1 MPDAPGKAVLQKA
14 RDILDCFDSRTPE
27 LGVNELARRSG
38 LPRTTARRL
47 AQELVAC
54 ELLDRSGGRYRLG
67 AWLAE
72 LGARVPAHRSLRV
85 AAAPYLEE
93 LTHLTHETAVLALP
107 GHGEI
112 LFGEVYVGSRG
123 RGQVV
128 TLVDGR
134 VPLHCGASGKVVL
147 AFGPPELLEHT
158 VEAGLAPRTRRTI
171 TDPERLAAEL
181 ARVREQGYAVDRQEL
196 VEGYGAVA
204 APVRVGSEVIA
215 ALSVVAPISRLDV
228 PAFAAAVRRTAGDLS
243 RRVGPEPAGPEE
255 VGH

>member
-1 MPDAPGKAVLQKA
+1 MRGGVVPEPAPAKAVLQKA
-14 RDILDCFDSRTPE
+14 RVILDCFDSRTPE
-27 LGVNELARRSG
+27 LGVNDLARRSG

-72 LGARVPAHRSLRV
+72 LAARVPAYRSLRV
-85 AAAPYLEE
+85 AAAPHLEE
-93 LTHLTHETAVLALP
+93 LSHVTRETAVLALP

-147 AFGPPELLEHT
+147 AFGPPELLART
-158 VEAGLAPRTRRTI
+158 VEAGLTPRTRRTI
-171 TDPERLAAEL
+171 TDEDRLRAEL
-181 ARVREQGYAVDRQEL
+181 DRVRAQGYAVDRQEL
-196 VEGYGAVA
+196 VDGYGAVA
-204 APVRVGSEVIA
+204 APVRLDGEVVA
-215 ALSVVAPISRLDV
+215 ALSVVAPISRLEV
-228 PAFAAAVRRTAGDLS
+228 APFAVAVRRSAGELS
-243 RRVGPEPAGPEE
+243 RS

>member
-1 MPDAPGKAVLQKA
+1 VPDVPGKAVLQKA
-14 RDILDCFDSRTPE
+14 RDILDCFDSHTPE

-38 LPRTTARRL
+38 LPRTTARRI

-54 ELLDRSGGRYRLG
+54 ELLDRSDGGYRLG

-93 LTHLTHETAVLALP
+93 LSHLTHETAVLALP

-112 LFGEVYVGSRG
+112 HFGEIYVGSRG

-128 TLVDGR
+128 TLVEGR

-147 AFGPPELLEHT
+147 AFGPPELFART
-158 VEAGLAPRTRRTI
+158 VGAGLVRRTRRTI
-171 TDPERLAAEL
+171 TDPQRLAAEL
-181 ARVREQGYAVDRQEL
+181 ERVRGQGYAVDRQEL
-196 VEGYGAVA
+196 VDGYGAVA
-204 APVRVGSEVIA
+204 APVRAGGAVIA
-215 ALSVVAPISRLDV
+215 ALTVVAPISRLDV
-228 PAFAAAVRRTAGDLS
+228 PAFAAAVRRTAGGLS
-243 RRVGPEPAGPEE
+243 QRLEARAGRQQ

>member
-1 MPDAPGKAVLQKA
+1 MPDAPLKAVLQKA
-14 RDILDCFDSRTPE
+14 RVILDCFDAHTPE

-47 AQELVAC
+47 AHELVAC
-54 ELLDRSGGRYRLG
+54 ELLDRAGGRYRLG
-67 AWLAE
+67 TLLFE

-85 AAAPYLEE
+85 AAAPHLEE
-93 LTHLTHETAVLALP
+93 LSHTTRETAALALP

-147 AFGPPELLEHT
+147 AFGPPELLART
-158 VEAGLAPRTRRTI
+158 VAAGLAPRTRRTV
-171 TDPERLAAEL
+171 TDPARLAAEL
-181 ARVREQGYAVDRQEL
+181 AQVREQGHAVDRQEI

-204 APVRVGSEVIA
+204 APVHVGGVVVA
-215 ALSVVAPISRLDV
+215 ALTVVAPISRLDV
-228 PAFAAAVRRTAGDLS
+228 AAFAVAVRRGAAEVS
-243 RRVGPEPAGPEE
+243 RAV

>member
-1 MPDAPGKAVLQKA
+1 MPEAAPAKAVLQKA
-14 RDILDCFDSRTPE
+14 RVILDCFDSRTPE
-27 LGVNELARRSG
+27 LGVNDLARRSG

-72 LGARVPAHRSLRV
+72 LAARVPAYRSLRV
-85 AAAPYLEE
+85 AAAPHLEE
-93 LTHLTHETAVLALP
+93 LSHVTRETAVLALP

-147 AFGPPELLEHT
+147 AFGPPELVART
-158 VEAGLAPRTRRTI
+158 VAAGLAPRTRRTI
-171 TDPERLAAEL
+171 TDPDRLAAEL

-196 VEGYGAVA
+196 VDGYGAVA
-204 APVRVGSEVIA
+204 APVRVGDEVVA
-215 ALSVVAPISRLDV
+215 ALSVVAPISRLEV
-228 PAFAAAVRRTAGDLS
+228 APFAVAVRRSAGELS
-243 RRVGPEPAGPEE
+243 RS

>member
-1 MPDAPGKAVLQKA
+1 MPDTPGKAVLQKA
-14 RDILDCFDSRTPE
+14 RDILDCFDSHTPE

-38 LPRTTARRL
+38 LPRTTARRIAL
-47 AQELVAC
+47 ELVAC

-93 LTHLTHETAVLALP
+93 LSHLTHETAVLALP

-112 LFGEVYVGSRG
+112 LFGEIYVGSRG

-147 AFGPPELLEHT
+147 AFGPPELLART
-158 VEAGLAPRTRRTI
+158 VEGGLAPRTRRTI
-171 TDPERLAAEL
+171 TDPERLVAEL
-181 ARVREQGYAVDRQEL
+181 ERVREQGYAVDRQEL

-215 ALSVVAPISRLDV
+215 ALTVVAPISRLDV
-228 PAFAAAVRRTAGDLS
+228 PAFATAVRRTAGDLS
-243 RRVGPEPAGPEE
+243 RLVAPEQ

>member
-1 MPDAPGKAVLQKA
+1 MPDTPGKAVLRKA
-14 RDILDCFDSRTPE
+14 RDILDCFDSHTPE

-85 AAAPYLEE
+85 AAASYLEE
-93 LTHLTHETAVLALP
+93 LSHVTHETAVLALP

-123 RGQVV
+123 SGQVI

-147 AFGPPELLEHT
+147 AFGPPELLART

-171 TDPERLAAEL
+171 TDPDRLAVEL
-181 ARVREQGYAVDRQEL
+181 AGVREQGYAVDRQEL
-196 VEGYGAVA
+196 VDGFGAVA
-204 APVRVGSEVIA
+204 APVRMGSEVIA

-228 PAFAAAVRRTAGDLS
+228 AAFAVAVRRSAAELS
-243 RRVGPEPAGPEE
+243 RRMGLRGVDR
-255 VGH
+255 